1 MNSYVVSVTTSGAV
15 WVGFHQFG
23 IMKMKYEK
31 KDHCSI
37 PITIYMF
44 GLVLFGVSS
53 FQYFINT
60 ALRRFTQKTLHNKI
74 IHWTSFRD
82 TTILRFSRE
91 HTGLEALT
99 SKKKVSVHGTCVPGF
114 LRPVW

>member
-1 MNSYVVSVTTSGAV
+1 MSIYV
-15 WVGFHQFG
+15 
-23 IMKMKYEK
+23 
-31 KDHCSI
+31 
-37 PITIYMF
+37 F

-53 FQYFINT
+53 FQYFNNT

-91 HTGLEALT
+91 GFI
-99 SKKKVSVHGTCVPGF
+99 KKKIPNQLTVD
-114 LRPVW
+114 

>member
-31 KDHCSI
+31 RDYCSI
-37 PITIYMF
+37 PMSICMF

-53 FQYFINT
+53 FQYFNNT
-60 ALRRFTQKTLHNKI
+60 ALRKFTKKTLRNKI
-74 IHWTSFRD
+74 VLFTSFKD
-82 TTILRFSRE
+82 SIILAFSRE
-91 HTGLEALT
+91 G
-99 SKKKVSVHGTCVPGF
+99 VH
-114 LRPVW
+114 